1 MELTPEMQYIQV
13 TLSFV
18 AVAIFIALIIILNFR
33 KKGTQKVLIWIM
45 AIAFGTLM
53 TVIIVLNGIEIFP
66 LRPVNYQSDDPI
78 FDKNFGSWHMGII
91 LGLPALIAL
100 SIGTILV
107 LYDEAR
113 YVMWHGLAAGGSLIV
128 TIINVI
134 LLVTLTPLEALNYSG
149 MIHTLHIFLGAFG
162 LMTGISSFLFGA
174 SGQRNLAKMTGY
186 FTLAG
191 WWGAFL
197 LGLLLKLPI
206 SPIYPII
213 PIG

>member
-1 MELTPEMQYIQV
+1 MVITPEIQYIQV

-53 TVIIVLNGIEIFP
+53 TVIILLNGIEIIEYRTHAIYGQP
-66 LRPVNYQSDDPI
+66 GYVT
-78 FDKNFGSWHMGII
+78 SWHLGII

-107 LYDEAR
+107 LYDEAK
-113 YVMWHGLAAGGSLIV
+113 YVMWAGLAKTGSLIL
-128 TIINVI
+128 TIINI
-134 LLVTLTPLEALNYSG
+134 FTLVALTEMEVLNYSG
-149 MIHTLHIFLGAFG
+149 LIHILHIFLGAFG
-162 LMTGISSFLFGA
+162 LMMGIASFLFGA
-174 SGQRNLAKMTGY
+174 SGQRNLARLTGY

-197 LGLLLKLPI
+197 LGLLNTLPV
-206 SPIYPII
+206 PFVY
-213 PIG
+213 GL

>member
-1 MELTPEMQYIQV
+1 MVITPEIQV
-13 TLSFV
+13 ILSFV

-53 TVIIVLNGIEIFP
+53 TVIVVLNGIEIFP
-66 LRPVNYQSDDPI
+66 FRLFNYRSDDPI
-78 FDKNFGSWHMGII
+78 FDPNFGSWHMGII

-100 SIGTILV
+100 SVGTILV
-107 LYDEAR
+107 LYDEAK

-134 LLVTLTPLEALNYSG
+134 LLVFMTPLEVLNYSG

-174 SGQRNLAKMTGY
+174 SGQRNIAKLTGY

-197 LGLLLKLPI
+197 LGLLLKLPL
-206 SPIYPII
+206 I
-213 PIG
+213 PVYLLV

>member
-1 MELTPEMQYIQV
+1 MVLTLEMQYIQV

-45 AIAFGTLM
+45 AIAFGALM

-66 LRPVNYQSDDPI
+66 FRLVNYRWVGYDP
-78 FDKNFGSWHMGII
+78 NFGSWHVGII

-100 SIGTILV
+100 SVGTILV
-107 LYDEAR
+107 LYDETK

-128 TIINVI
+128 TIINIV
-134 LLVTLTPLEALNYSG
+134 LLVTMTPLEILNYSG
-149 MIHTLHIFLGAFG
+149 MIHALHIFLGAFG
-162 LMTGISSFLFGA
+162 LMTGIASFLFGA
-174 SGQRNLAKMTGY
+174 SGQRNLARLTGY

-197 LGLLLKLPI
+197 LGLLNTLPL
-206 SPIYPII
+206 SPIYPI
-213 PIG
+213 